1 MAPPPPGGPG
11 STATGQAQVRQL
23 IDRYA
28 DRLKAEA
35 AIRSPAVERAV
46 RTVPR
51 HRLLETFF
59 HRPIDAADFTEVH
72 HDPAHPRPQDLEL
85 IYSDT
90 ALGTRLV
97 ERFGARLPA
106 SSTSQPSLVAD
117 MLELLEV
124 APGHR
129 VLEVGAGTGYNAA
142 LLAELVGDQRLGP

>member
-1 MAPPPPGGPG
+1 MAPPPPGDPG
-11 STATGQAQVRQL
+11 SAATGQAHVRQL

-28 DRLKAEA
+28 DRLKANG
-35 AIRSPAVERAV
+35 AIRSPAVERAF

-59 HRPIDAADFTEVH
+59 DRPIDAAEFTTVH
-72 HDPAHPRPQDLEL
+72 HDPARPRPEDLEL

-97 ERFGARLPA
+97 EQFGARLPA

-117 MLELLEV
+117 MLELLELTRGV
-124 APGHR
+124 R
-129 VLEVGAGTGYNAA
+129 VLEIGAGTGYTPRSWPSWSAISA
-142 LLAELVGDQRLGP
+142 W